1 MPATRRINIDVP
13 LIVGA
18 VVLSLYGLAMVFSA
32 GQTDV
37 KTIAA
42 GAYKSQ
48 AIWIVVGI
56 VAAYSVSRASV
67 RLIEWLTLPAYA
79 LTLVLLLALLLGLG
93 SGAGTASS
101 TAGWLTIAGHRL
113 GQPAEAK
120 AALDE
125 GIVLLDK
132 QVPPPRQYN
141 DAIGGGVE
149 NWLVCQIL
157 RREAE
162 ALLRGTPVR

>member
-1 MPATRRINIDVP
+1 MPATRRINVDVP

-93 SGAGTASS
+93 SGA
-101 TAGWLTIAGHRL
+101 LIAGL
-113 GQPAEAK
+113 
-120 AALDE
+120 
-125 GIVLLDK
+125 
-132 QVPPPRQYN
+132 
-141 DAIGGGVE
+141 
-149 NWLVCQIL
+149 
-157 RREAE
+157 
-162 ALLRGTPVR
+162 